1 MPFTGKATYSAGADL
16 PEHVDDVAD
25 LVAIAAATETPLL
38 DLLGD
43 PLRPCRGVVHEWME
57 DAPLPNTAA
66 ITSFTD
72 GEWIAI
78 DEVNVV
84 RLYDLV
90 RVADSPEV
98 LRVEAM
104 AGPVDFRIS
113 RQFGGTPLGPDPA
126 NGDLVQVISNPAVE
140 GADAAPARF
149 TNRTR
154 KTNTTQIFAATVEV
168 SGSELAVR
176 QAGIEDELE
185 YQKAMRLRELLRD
198 LELSIV
204 GGAMDDTPPA
214 GNPAGSA
221 FDPRSMR
228 GLIASITS
236 NRFAVGADG
245 FPSETTLTEEQ
256 LNLALRTIWHGGG
269 TTVDTIVVGG
279 RQKRAINQFTDA
291 GRRFASSAETFRD
304 GIGVYE
310 SDFGI
315 CRVVLSR
322 AMPGGSVLL
331 LDSSRASV
339 LPLAG
344 RSFGYKPLARTGD
357 REAGQIIGEYTLELR
372 NENCHGLIT
381 GLS

>member
-25 LVAIAAATETPLL
+25 LVAIAAANETPLL

-43 PLRPCRGVVHEWME
+43 PLRPARGVVHEWME
-57 DAPLPNTAA
+57 DTPLANTV
-66 ITSFTD
+66 TVGSFTD
-72 GEWIAI
+72 GEWVGVNEI
-78 DEVNVV
+78 DVV
-84 RLYDLV
+84 RQYDLI
-90 RVADSPEV
+90 RIIDSPEV
-98 LRVEAM
+98 MRVESVATP
-104 AGPVDFRIS
+104 ADFNVS
-113 RQFGGTPLGPDPA
+113 RQYGNTPLGPDPA
-126 NGDLVQVISNPAVE
+126 AGLTMQVLSNPTLE
-140 GADAAPARF
+140 GADAAASRF

-154 KTNTTQIFAATVEV
+154 QSNTTQIFASTVEV
-168 SGSELAVR
+168 SGSELAVA
-176 QAGIEDELE
+176 QAGVEDELE

-204 GGAMDDTPPA
+204 GGAADASPPA
-214 GNPAGSA
+214 GNPAGNA
-221 FDPRSMR
+221 IRPRSMR
-228 GLIASITS
+228 GIVASVAS
-236 NRFAVGADG
+236 HRFTPGTDG
-245 FPSETTLTEEQ
+245 FPADTTLTEEQ
-256 LNLALRTIWHGGG
+256 LNHALRTIWQGGG

-279 RQKRAINQFTDA
+279 KQKRAINQF
-291 GRRFASSAETFRD
+291 GLPQRRFASSAETYRD
-304 GIGVYE
+304 AIGIYE
-310 SDFGI
+310 SDFGV

-372 NENCHGLIT
+372 NEHCHGLIT

>member
-1 MPFTGKATYSAGADL
+1 MPFTGKATYSAGAEL
-16 PEHVDDVAD
+16 PEHVEDVAD

-43 PLRPCRGVVHEWME
+43 PGRPARGVVHEWLE
-57 DAPLPNTAA
+57 DAPLPDRSVVTVFDAGVWITIEAA
-66 ITSFTD
+66 D
-72 GEWIAI
+72 L
-78 DEVNVV
+78 V
-84 RLYDLV
+84 RINDLV
-90 RVADSPEV
+90 RVGDSAEV
-98 LRVEAM
+98 MRVEEL
-104 AGPVDFRIS
+104 AGASEFRVT
-113 RQFGGTPLGPDPA
+113 RGYGGTPVGADPA
-126 NGDLVQVISNPAVE
+126 VGDALIVIAAPQLE
-140 GADAAPARF
+140 GADAAAARF

-154 KTNTTQIFAATVEV
+154 RSNTTQIFAASVEV

-176 QAGIEDELE
+176 QAGVADELE
-185 YQKAMRLRELLRD
+185 YQKAMRLRELLRE
-198 LELSIV
+198 LETSLLL
-204 GGAMDDTPPA
+204 GAADANPPS
-214 GNPAGSA
+214 GNPAGDA
-221 FDPRSMR
+221 YTPRTMR
-228 GLIASITS
+228 GIIASVATH
-236 NRFAVGADG
+236 RFVPNTDG
-245 FPSETTLTEEQ
+245 FPADATLTEEQ
-256 LNLALRTIWHGGG
+256 LNLALRTIWQGGG

-310 SDFGI
+310 SDFGV

-322 AMPGGSVLL
+322 AMPSGSVLL

-357 REAGQIIGEYTLELR
+357 REAGQVIGEYTMELR